1 MKTCPNCNYENND
14 TNNFC
19 TECGTKLETPPVRC
33 PKCET
38 ELTNQSKFCHNC
50 GTKLTEDSKETPI
63 SSPFGFFGKLFE
75 QKTSCNEEET
85 DNSDNNNDIDWDNYE
100 MKSEDELRA
109 MYSNNEDEDDYC
121 DDYDSDDEIDWDN
134 YEMKSA
140 DELRAMS
147 NGDYNDDD
155 NGELS
160 NFFNKK
166 ISKME
171 KMQKGF
177 ESIINKTNILQ
188 IKLIIR
194 QYLPQISKDH
204 TYYDFTG
211 TEKYPEILQ
220 KIMKNIAKDV
230 NEEEILGFIDV
241 TVFGKGKAGLVFTTE
256 ALYEKGPMF
265 SSKVPY
271 YRMTSI
277 SCNGKEIT
285 IHKTE
290 DCGTGLVSQMNIS
303 YNDISYDIPALENCL
318 NEIIA
323 VVNE

>member
-63 SSPFGFFGKLFE
+63 SSLFGFFGKLFE

-85 DNSDNNNDIDWDNYE
+85 DNSDNDDDIDWDNYE

-109 MYSNNEDEDDYC
+109 MFDGDNEDDEDDEDYC
-121 DDYDSDDEIDWDN
+121 DDYDEDDELEILDKKVSDMQN
-134 YEMKSA
+134 RCNAEYE
-140 DELRAMS
+140 R
-147 NGDYNDDD
+147 
-155 NGELS
+155 
-160 NFFNKK
+160 F
-166 ISKME
+166 
-171 KMQKGF
+171 
-177 ESIINKTNILQ
+177 INKANTLE
-188 IKLIIR
+188 IKLIIKK
-194 QYLPQISKDH
+194 YLPQISKDH

-241 TVFGKGKAGLVFTTE
+241 TVFGKGKAGLVFTTD
-256 ALYEKGPMF
+256 ALYEKGAMF

-303 YNDISYDIPALENCL
+303 YNDISYDIPTLENCL

>member
-63 SSPFGFFGKLFE
+63 SSLFGFFGRL
-75 QKTSCNEEET
+75 QKTSSN
-85 DNSDNNNDIDWDNYE
+85 DDKDYDDDNNDIDWDNYE

-109 MYSNNEDEDDYC
+109 MFDGDNEDDEDDEDYC
-121 DDYDSDDEIDWDN
+121 DDYDEDNELEILDKKVSDMQNRFNAQIE
-134 YEMKSA
+134 KS
-140 DELRAMS
+140 EHL
-147 NGDYNDDD
+147 
-155 NGELS
+155 
-160 NFFNKK
+160 
-166 ISKME
+166 
-171 KMQKGF
+171 
-177 ESIINKTNILQ
+177 INKTITLQ
-188 IKLIIR
+188 IKFIIR

-265 SSKVPY
+265 SFKVPY
-271 YRMTSI
+271 YRMTSL
-277 SCNGKEIT
+277 SCNGKKIT
-285 IHKTE
+285 FHKTE
-290 DCGTGLVSQMNIS
+290 DCGTVLVSGMNIS
-303 YNDISYDIPALENCL
+303 IDDTYYDIPALENCL

>member
-50 GTKLTEDSKETPI
+50 GTKLTEDSKET
-63 SSPFGFFGKLFE
+63 SSRSPFGFFGRL
-75 QKTSCNEEET
+75 QKTSSN
-85 DNSDNNNDIDWDNYE
+85 DDKDYDDDNNDIDWDNYE

-109 MYSNNEDEDDYC
+109 MFDGDNEDDEDDEDYC
-121 DDYDSDDEIDWDN
+121 DDYDEDDELEILDKKVSDMQN
-134 YEMKSA
+134 RFNAQIEKS
-140 DELRAMS
+140 EHL
-147 NGDYNDDD
+147 
-155 NGELS
+155 
-160 NFFNKK
+160 
-166 ISKME
+166 
-171 KMQKGF
+171 
-177 ESIINKTNILQ
+177 INKTITLQ
-188 IKLIIR
+188 IKFIIR

-241 TVFGKGKAGLVFTTE
+241 TVFGKGKAGLVFTTD

-323 VVNE
+323 IVNE

>member
-75 QKTSCNEEET
+75 QKTSSN
-85 DNSDNNNDIDWDNYE
+85 DDKDYDDDNNDIDWDNYE
-100 MKSEDELRA
+100 MKSEDELQA
-109 MYSNNEDEDDYC
+109 MFGSNDDNENDEDD
-121 DDYDSDDEIDWDN
+121 
-134 YEMKSA
+134 
-140 DELRAMS
+140 DELEILDKKVSDMQNR
-147 NGDYNDDD
+147 
-155 NGELS
+155 
-160 NFFNKK
+160 FNAQ
-166 ISKME
+166 IE
-171 KMQKGF
+171 KS
-177 ESIINKTNILQ
+177 EHLINKTITLQ
-188 IKLIIR
+188 IKFIIR

-265 SSKVPY
+265 SFKVPY
-271 YRMTSI
+271 YRMTSL
-277 SCNGKEIT
+277 SCNGKKIT
-285 IHKTE
+285 FHKTE
-290 DCGTGLVSQMNIS
+290 DCGTVLVSGMNIS
-303 YNDISYDIPALENCL
+303 IDDTYYDIPALENCL

-323 VVNE
+323 IVNG

>member
-50 GTKLTEDSKETPI
+50 GTKLTEDSEETP
-63 SSPFGFFGKLFE
+63 SRSPFGFFGRL
-75 QKTSCNEEET
+75 QKTSSNDDKDYDDDYDSDEEN
-85 DNSDNNNDIDWDNYE
+85 DDDNNDIDWDNYE

-109 MYSNNEDEDDYC
+109 MFDGDNEDDEDYC
-121 DDYDSDDEIDWDN
+121 DDYDEDDELEILDKKVSDMQN
-134 YEMKSA
+134 RCNAEYE
-140 DELRAMS
+140 R
-147 NGDYNDDD
+147 
-155 NGELS
+155 
-160 NFFNKK
+160 F
-166 ISKME
+166 
-171 KMQKGF
+171 
-177 ESIINKTNILQ
+177 INKANTLE
-188 IKLIIR
+188 IKLIIKK
-194 QYLPQISKDH
+194 YLDQISKDH
-204 TYYDFTG
+204 AHYDFTD
-211 TEKYPEILQ
+211 TEKYPQ
-220 KIMKNIAKDV
+220 VFQNVMKNIAKDV

-271 YRMTSI
+271 YRITSL
-277 SCNGKEIT
+277 SCNGKKIT

-290 DCGTGLVSQMNIS
+290 DCGTGLVSGMNIS
-303 YNDISYDIPALENCL
+303 IDDTYYDIPALENCL

>member
-63 SSPFGFFGKLFE
+63 SSPFGFFGRL
-75 QKTSCNEEET
+75 QKTSSN
-85 DNSDNNNDIDWDNYE
+85 DDKDYDDDNNDIDWDNYE

-109 MYSNNEDEDDYC
+109 MFDGDNEDDEDYC
-121 DDYDSDDEIDWDN
+121 DDYDEDDELEILDKKVSDMQN
-134 YEMKSA
+134 RFNAQIEKS
-140 DELRAMS
+140 EHL
-147 NGDYNDDD
+147 
-155 NGELS
+155 
-160 NFFNKK
+160 
-166 ISKME
+166 
-171 KMQKGF
+171 
-177 ESIINKTNILQ
+177 INKTITLQ
-188 IKLIIR
+188 IKFIIR

-265 SSKVPY
+265 SFKVPY
-271 YRMTSI
+271 YRMTSL
-277 SCNGKEIT
+277 SCNGKKIT
-285 IHKTE
+285 FHKTE
-290 DCGTGLVSQMNIS
+290 DCGTGLVSGMNIS
-303 YNDISYDIPALENCL
+303 IDDTYYDIPALENCL

>member
-19 TECGTKLETPPVRC
+19 TECGTKLETPPIRC

-50 GTKLTEDSKETPI
+50 GTKLTEDSEET
-63 SSPFGFFGKLFE
+63 SSRSPFGFFGKLFE

-85 DNSDNNNDIDWDNYE
+85 DNSDNDDDIDWDNYE

-109 MYSNNEDEDDYC
+109 MFDGDNEDDEDYC
-121 DDYDSDDEIDWDN
+121 DDYDEDDDELEILDKKVSDMQN
-134 YEMKSA
+134 RFNAQIEKS
-140 DELRAMS
+140 EHL
-147 NGDYNDDD
+147 
-155 NGELS
+155 
-160 NFFNKK
+160 
-166 ISKME
+166 
-171 KMQKGF
+171 
-177 ESIINKTNILQ
+177 INKTITLQ
-188 IKLIIR
+188 IKFIIR

-241 TVFGKGKAGLVFTTE
+241 TVFGKGKAGLVFTTD
-256 ALYEKGPMF
+256 ALYEKGAMF

-323 VVNE
+323 IVNE

>member
-1 MKTCPNCNYENND
+1 MKNCPNCNYENDD

-19 TECGTKLETPPVRC
+19 TECGTKLETSPIRC

-38 ELTNQSKFCHNC
+38 ELTNQSKFCHSC

-63 SSPFGFFGKLFE
+63 SSLFGFFGRL
-75 QKTSCNEEET
+75 QKTSSNDDKDYDDDYDSDEEN
-85 DNSDNNNDIDWDNYE
+85 DDDNNDIDWDNYE

-109 MYSNNEDEDDYC
+109 MFDGDNEDDEDDEDYC
-121 DDYDSDDEIDWDN
+121 DDYDEDDELEILDKKVSDIQN
-134 YEMKSA
+134 RFNAQIEKS
-140 DELRAMS
+140 ERL
-147 NGDYNDDD
+147 
-155 NGELS
+155 
-160 NFFNKK
+160 
-166 ISKME
+166 
-171 KMQKGF
+171 
-177 ESIINKTNILQ
+177 INKTITLQ
-188 IKLIIR
+188 IKFIIR

-241 TVFGKGKAGLVFTTE
+241 TVFGKGKAGLVFTTD
-256 ALYEKGPMF
+256 ALYEKGAMF

>member
-1 MKTCPNCNYENND
+1 MKNCPNCNYENDD

-19 TECGTKLETPPVRC
+19 TECGIKLETSPIRC

-38 ELTNQSKFCHNC
+38 ELTNQSKFCHSC

-63 SSPFGFFGKLFE
+63 SSLFGFFGRL
-75 QKTSCNEEET
+75 QKTSSNDDKDYDDDYDNDEEN
-85 DNSDNNNDIDWDNYE
+85 DDDNNDIDWDTYE

-109 MYSNNEDEDDYC
+109 MFDGDNEDDEDDEDYC
-121 DDYDSDDEIDWDN
+121 DDYDNDDELEILDKKVSDMQN
-134 YEMKSA
+134 RFNAQIEKS
-140 DELRAMS
+140 ERL
-147 NGDYNDDD
+147 
-155 NGELS
+155 
-160 NFFNKK
+160 
-166 ISKME
+166 
-171 KMQKGF
+171 
-177 ESIINKTNILQ
+177 INKTITLQ
-188 IKLIIR
+188 IKFIIR

-241 TVFGKGKAGLVFTTE
+241 TVFGKGKAGLVFTTD

>member
-50 GTKLTEDSKETPI
+50 GTKLTEDSKET
-63 SSPFGFFGKLFE
+63 SSRSPFGFFGKLFE

-85 DNSDNNNDIDWDNYE
+85 DNSDNDDNIDWDNYE

-109 MYSNNEDEDDYC
+109 MFDGDNEDDEDD
-121 DDYDSDDEIDWDN
+121 
-134 YEMKSA
+134 
-140 DELRAMS
+140 DELEILDKKVSDMQNR
-147 NGDYNDDD
+147 
-155 NGELS
+155 
-160 NFFNKK
+160 FNAQ
-166 ISKME
+166 IE
-171 KMQKGF
+171 KS
-177 ESIINKTNILQ
+177 EHLINKTITLQ
-188 IKLIIR
+188 IKFIIR

-230 NEEEILGFIDV
+230 NEEEILGFID
-241 TVFGKGKAGLVFTTE
+241 TTLFGKGKAGLVFTTE

-265 SSKVPY
+265 SFKVPY
-271 YRMTSI
+271 YRMTSL
-277 SCNGKEIT
+277 SCNGKKIT
-285 IHKTE
+285 FHKTE
-290 DCGTGLVSQMNIS
+290 DCGTVLVSGMNIS
-303 YNDISYDIPALENCL
+303 IDDTYYDIPALGNCL

-323 VVNE
+323 VVNG

>member
-50 GTKLTEDSKETPI
+50 GTKLTEDSKET
-63 SSPFGFFGKLFE
+63 SSRSPFGFFGKLFE

-85 DNSDNNNDIDWDNYE
+85 DNSDNDINWDNYE

-109 MYSNNEDEDDYC
+109 MFGSNDDNEDDEDYDDDDDC
-121 DDYDSDDEIDWDN
+121 DDYDEDDDELEILDKKVSDIQN
-134 YEMKSA
+134 RCNAEYE
-140 DELRAMS
+140 R
-147 NGDYNDDD
+147 
-155 NGELS
+155 
-160 NFFNKK
+160 F
-166 ISKME
+166 
-171 KMQKGF
+171 
-177 ESIINKTNILQ
+177 INKANTLE
-188 IKLIIR
+188 IKLIIKK
-194 QYLPQISKDH
+194 YLAQISKDH
-204 TYYDFTG
+204 AHYDFTD
-211 TEKYPEILQ
+211 TEKYPQ
-220 KIMKNIAKDV
+220 VFQNVMKNIAKDV

-271 YRMTSI
+271 YRMTSL
-277 SCNGKEIT
+277 SCNGKKIT
-285 IHKTE
+285 FHKTE
-290 DCGTGLVSQMNIS
+290 DCGTGLVSGMNIS
-303 YNDISYDIPALENCL
+303 IDDTYYDIPALENCL

-323 VVNE
+323 IVNE

>member
-19 TECGTKLETPPVRC
+19 TECGTKLETPPIRC

-38 ELTNQSKFCHNC
+38 ELTNQSKFCHSC
-50 GTKLTEDSKETPI
+50 GTKLTEDSKET
-63 SSPFGFFGKLFE
+63 SSRSPFGFFGKLFE

-85 DNSDNNNDIDWDNYE
+85 DNSDNDINWDNYE
-100 MKSEDELRA
+100 MKSEDELQA
-109 MYSNNEDEDDYC
+109 MFGSNDDNENDEDDDDDC
-121 DDYDSDDEIDWDN
+121 DDYDEDDDELEILDKKVSDMQN
-134 YEMKSA
+134 RFNAQIEKS
-140 DELRAMS
+140 EHL
-147 NGDYNDDD
+147 
-155 NGELS
+155 
-160 NFFNKK
+160 
-166 ISKME
+166 
-171 KMQKGF
+171 
-177 ESIINKTNILQ
+177 INKTITLQ
-188 IKLIIR
+188 IKLIIKK
-194 QYLPQISKDH
+194 YLAAISKDH
-204 TYYDFTG
+204 AHYDFTD
-211 TEKYPEILQ
+211 TEKYPQ
-220 KIMKNIAKDV
+220 VFQNVMKNIAKDV

-256 ALYEKGPMF
+256 ALYEKGAMF

-290 DCGTGLVSQMNIS
+290 DCGTGLVSGMNIS

-323 VVNE
+323 IVNG

>member
-63 SSPFGFFGKLFE
+63 SSLFGFFGRL
-75 QKTSCNEEET
+75 QKTSSNDDKDYDDDYDNDEEN
-85 DNSDNNNDIDWDNYE
+85 DDDNNDIDWDNYE

-109 MYSNNEDEDDYC
+109 MFGSNDDDC
-121 DDYDSDDEIDWDN
+121 DDYDEDDDELEILDKKVSDIQN
-134 YEMKSA
+134 RFNAEYE
-140 DELRAMS
+140 R
-147 NGDYNDDD
+147 
-155 NGELS
+155 
-160 NFFNKK
+160 F
-166 ISKME
+166 
-171 KMQKGF
+171 
-177 ESIINKTNILQ
+177 INKANTLE
-188 IKLIIR
+188 IKLIIKK
-194 QYLPQISKDH
+194 YLPQISKDH

-265 SSKVPY
+265 SFKVPY
-271 YRMTSI
+271 YRMTSL
-277 SCNGKEIT
+277 SCNGKKIT
-285 IHKTE
+285 FHKTE
-290 DCGTGLVSQMNIS
+290 DCGTGLVSGMNIS
-303 YNDISYDIPALENCL
+303 IDDTYYDIPALENCL

-323 VVNE
+323 IVNG

>member
-50 GTKLTEDSKETPI
+50 GTKLTEDSKET
-63 SSPFGFFGKLFE
+63 SSRSPFGFFGKLFE

-85 DNSDNNNDIDWDNYE
+85 DNSDNDINWDNYE

-109 MYSNNEDEDDYC
+109 MFGSNDDNEDDEDYDDDDDC
-121 DDYDSDDEIDWDN
+121 DDYDEDDDELEILDKKVSDMQN
-134 YEMKSA
+134 RCNAEYE
-140 DELRAMS
+140 R
-147 NGDYNDDD
+147 
-155 NGELS
+155 
-160 NFFNKK
+160 F
-166 ISKME
+166 
-171 KMQKGF
+171 
-177 ESIINKTNILQ
+177 INKANTLE
-188 IKLIIR
+188 IKLIIKK
-194 QYLPQISKDH
+194 YLAAISKDH
-204 TYYDFTG
+204 AHYDFTG

-256 ALYEKGPMF
+256 ALYEKGAMF

>member
-50 GTKLTEDSKETPI
+50 GTKLTEDSKET
-63 SSPFGFFGKLFE
+63 SSRSPFGFFGKLFE

-85 DNSDNNNDIDWDNYE
+85 DNSDNDDDIDWDNYE

-109 MYSNNEDEDDYC
+109 MFDGDNEDDEDDEDYC
-121 DDYDSDDEIDWDN
+121 DDYDEDDELEILDKKVSDMQN
-134 YEMKSA
+134 RCNVEYE
-140 DELRAMS
+140 R
-147 NGDYNDDD
+147 
-155 NGELS
+155 
-160 NFFNKK
+160 F
-166 ISKME
+166 
-171 KMQKGF
+171 
-177 ESIINKTNILQ
+177 INKANTLE
-188 IKLIIR
+188 IKLIIKK
-194 QYLPQISKDH
+194 YLAAISKDH
-204 TYYDFTG
+204 AHYDFTD
-211 TEKYPEILQ
+211 TEKYPQ
-220 KIMKNIAKDV
+220 VFQNVMKNIAKDV

-265 SSKVPY
+265 SFKVPY
-271 YRMTSI
+271 YRMTSL
-277 SCNGKEIT
+277 SCNGKKIT
-285 IHKTE
+285 FHKTE
-290 DCGTGLVSQMNIS
+290 DCGTVLVSGMNIS
-303 YNDISYDIPALENCL
+303 IDDTYYDIPALENCL

-323 VVNE
+323 IVNG